1 MEITSKYNNLHKD
14 FEILRKKNLAKKDG
28 GVTEQTILTGIEQD
42 LLENLDMQ
50 LKTLNKQKNLGDLD
64 ENDIISSL
72 IDDCDNLKKELEKS
86 NNINLKLRNMIK
98 NTESKIQG
106 YNEDIKNN
114 KIEIAKHNEELRR

>member
-14 FEILRKKNLAKKDG
+14 FEILRKKNLAKKEG

>member
-14 FEILRKKNLAKKDG
+14 FEILRKKNLAKKEG
-28 GVTEQTILTGIEQD
+28 GLTEQTILTGIEQD

-114 KIEIAKHNEELRR
+114 KTEIAKHNEELRR

>member
-14 FEILRKKNLAKKDG
+14 FEILRKKNLTKKEG

>member
-14 FEILRKKNLAKKDG
+14 FEILRKKNLTKKEG

-114 KIEIAKHNEELRR
+114 KTEIAKHNEELRR